1 MGIFKGDD
9 FPALLIAFR
18 KASPQGVAMELSKI
32 KIALKDGDISRV
44 AELTKA
50 ALKEKIAVKTV
61 LDTLI
66 EGMDE
71 IGEKFKNNEIFI
83 PEVMISAKAMHTG
96 LNILEPHLSKSG
108 IKPIGKIGIGTVKG
122 DLHDIGKN
130 LVAMMFRGA
139 GFEVL
144 DLGIDVP
151 IEKFIDTAKN
161 KEVNII
167 AMSTLLTTSMGVM
180 KEVVGKLGKKGLS
193 GRVKTMV
200 GGAPVTEAFAKSI
213 GADGYAKDASSAV
226 GKARALLGLLKEK
239 N

>member
-1 MGIFKGDD
+1 MDRQAIKK
-9 FPALLIAFR
+9 ALN
-18 KASPQGVAMELSKI
+18 
-32 KIALKDGDISRV
+32 DGDISGVTQLTSAAV
-44 AELTKA
+44 ADVNISA
-50 ALKEKIAVKTV
+50 KEV

-71 IGEKFKNNEIFI
+71 VGEKFRNNEVFI
-83 PEVMISAKAMHTG
+83 PEVLISAKAMHMA
-96 LNILEPHLSKSG
+96 LNILEPLLSKSG
-108 IKPIGKIGIGTVKG
+108 IKPIARVGIGTVKG

-151 IEKFIDTAKN
+151 VEKFVDTAKN

-167 AMSTLLTTSMGVM
+167 AMSSLLTTSMESMRIVI
-180 KEVVGKLGKKGLS
+180 EKLRKQALLK
-193 GRVKTMV
+193 RVKTMV
-200 GGAPVTEAFAKSI
+200 GGAPITEEFAKSI

-226 GKARALLGLLKEK
+226 GKARKLLGLLKDK
-239 N
+239 KKV

>member
-1 MGIFKGDD
+1 
-9 FPALLIAFR
+9 
-18 KASPQGVAMELSKI
+18 MELQQI
-32 KIALKDGDISRV
+32 KHALKDGDIAKV
-44 AELTKA
+44 AELTKD
-50 ALKEKIAVKTV
+50 ALREKIAVRTL

-83 PEVMISAKAMHTG
+83 PEVMISAKAMHAG
-96 LNILEPHLSKSG
+96 LNILEPHLSKGG

-161 KEVNII
+161 KKVNII
-167 AMSTLLTTSMGVM
+167 AMSTLLTTSMAVM
-180 KEVVGKLGKKGLS
+180 REIVEELEKRGLLE
-193 GRVKTMV
+193 RVKTMV
-200 GGAPVTEAFAKSI
+200 GGAPVTEAFASSI

-226 GKARALLGLLKEK
+226 DKARKLLGLLERK